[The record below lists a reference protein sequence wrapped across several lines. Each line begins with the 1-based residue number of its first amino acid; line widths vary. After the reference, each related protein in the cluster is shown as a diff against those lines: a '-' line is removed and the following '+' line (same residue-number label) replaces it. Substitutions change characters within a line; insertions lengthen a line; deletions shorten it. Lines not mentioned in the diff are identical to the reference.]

1 MIFQGVNSAYEKG
14 FVDKFDT
21 AVLVAGSLLGLPTS
35 TNLINYIKIDEIIN
49 SVGAEKRFID
59 KKNRK
64 INDV

>member
-1 MIFQGVNSAYEKG
+1 M
-14 FVDKFDT
+14 DKFDT

-49 SVGAEKRFID
+49 SVGAEKRFIE

-64 INDV
+64 VNDV